1 MKIVSR
7 LGGVARNYCFPR
19 PLFLTLA
26 DGKYAKIKVLE
37 VKPPILPIK
46 STASRNLTEKKSKS
60 FLGAKSEG
68 VKGAKEPRFKGA
80 KVRDREGLQYTVN
93 VYRSKGAHLHNL
105 TAAKCAKVY
114 QSAEG

>member
-1 MKIVSR
+1 MGLQTFKIITFLTFLHGFKTVVLLVCLRINFEKINFFLKIVSR

-26 DGKYAKIKVLE
+26 NGKYAKIKVVE
-37 VKPPILPIK
+37 FKPPILPIK

-68 VKGAKEPRFKGA
+68 VKGA
-80 KVRDREGLQYTVN
+80 
-93 VYRSKGAHLHNL
+93 
-105 TAAKCAKVY
+105 
-114 QSAEG
+114 